1 MREMFRAPPTDLRNR
16 RHRADRLA
24 ADGGLT
30 LRLPVVP
37 QLSWIAKT
45 GRCFGRGLPSGR

>member
-1 MREMFRAPPTDLRNR
+1 VFRAPPTDLRHR

-30 LRLPVVP
+30 LRLPVVTAC
-37 QLSWIAKT
+37 S
-45 GRCFGRGLPSGR
+45 GPSSPG

>member
-16 RHRADRLA
+16 RHRADRFA
-24 ADGGLT
+24 ADGRLT

-37 QLSWIAKT
+37 QLSWVAKT
-45 GRCFGRGLPSGR
+45 GRCFGRRLPGQR